1 MILSHHCDQPVT
13 ANAKCSKPNL
23 ANHSLNL
30 NNPQLPGPFREMD
43 PPPIILAVHIV
54 RILQKIEVELPARGS
69 LRGSSEYFSKTL
81 LAQW

>member
-30 NNPQLPGPFREMD
+30 EMD

-54 RILQKIEVELPARGS
+54 HVLQKIEVELPA
-69 LRGSSEYFSKTL
+69 RGSSEYFSKTL